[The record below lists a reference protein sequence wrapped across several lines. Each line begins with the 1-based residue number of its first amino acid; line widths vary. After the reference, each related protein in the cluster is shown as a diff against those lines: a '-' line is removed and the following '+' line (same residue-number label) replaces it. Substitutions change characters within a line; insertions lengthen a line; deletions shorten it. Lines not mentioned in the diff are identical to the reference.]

1 MREQYP
7 QKLNVWAGILNNE
20 LIRPFF
26 IEGNLTAQ
34 KYEDKLRNQIIPAI
48 NAIVGE
54 TFNKCSFN
62 KMVQHRI
69 IDKTFIII

>member
-7 QKLNVWAGILNNE
+7 QKLNVWTEILNNK

-34 KYEDKLRNQIIPAI
+34 KYEDVEHVEKL
-48 NAIVGE
+48 
-54 TFNKCSFN
+54 SL
-62 KMVQHRI
+62 
-69 IDKTFIII
+69 